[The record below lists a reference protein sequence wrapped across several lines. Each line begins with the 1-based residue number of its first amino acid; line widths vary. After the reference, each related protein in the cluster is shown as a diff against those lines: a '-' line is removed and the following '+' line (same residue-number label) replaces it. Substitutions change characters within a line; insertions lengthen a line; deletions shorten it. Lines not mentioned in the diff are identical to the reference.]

1 MDVVADLL
9 ARARARGA
17 LFANWTACAPWG
29 MTFTDDVALSFHAVV
44 EGELWVQ
51 VHGHGEPQRLL
62 QGDVMLIAGGQTYS
76 FTHERGAP
84 ASLTIDDMP
93 ERATRERTFDFP
105 GPGARTHVVCG
116 AFTFRG
122 SICSSLLEALPPLVL
137 VRSSEAE
144 PALRSV
150 LTLLADETRREGP
163 GQQTI
168 LDRLLD
174 LLLVYTL
181 RTWFA
186 SPAGTPPRWYSALD
200 DEAVGAA
207 LRAMHGDPAHPW
219 TVSELADRSGLSRAA
234 FARRFQAAT
243 GTSPLAYLADWRI
256 ALAADALLE
265 PGATLA
271 SVAADV
277 GYGSEFAFSAAFK
290 RHRGVAPGRWREQR
304 RAQLAE
310 PAEPV
315 AV

>member
-1 MDVVADLL
+1 
-9 ARARARGA
+9 
-17 LFANWTACAPWG
+17 
-29 MTFTDDVALSFHAVV
+29 
-44 EGELWVQ
+44 
-51 VHGHGEPQRLL
+51 
-62 QGDVMLIAGGQTYS
+62 
-76 FTHERGAP
+76 
-84 ASLTIDDMP
+84 
-93 ERATRERTFDFP
+93 
-105 GPGARTHVVCG
+105 VVCG
-116 AFTFRG
+116 AFTFQG
-122 SICSSLLEALPPLVL
+122 SICASLLEALPPLVL

-150 LTLLADETRREGP
+150 LTLLADETRREEP

-200 DEAVGAA
+200 DAAVGAA

-219 TVSELADRSGLSRAA
+219 TVAELAALAGLSRAA
-234 FARRFQAAT
+234 FARRFHAAT

-256 ALAADALLE
+256 ALAADALLR

-271 SVAADV
+271 AVAAEV

-290 RHRGVAPGRWREQR
+290 RQRGVAPGRWREQR

-310 PAEPV
+310 PV